1 MRNSLVCISAAAFLF
16 AQPAARAAVL
26 EYGDADVLGT
36 GSYAVDPRSGAS
48 LQGLAPGTVTFG
60 APAIGHGFPFT
71 PAAGDFPGT
80 DQIFAGS
87 AQTGFH
93 DGYSSS
99 PRSAGPQVLVLD
111 YSSLVPSGM
120 TVGTFTLGLAADD
133 FQFPT
138 FGQPFSA
145 SVNGV
150 PNSALTAVLNGIDQG
165 GPQVQFF
172 TIGIAPSSLLS
183 SHVLTLAI
191 DQAGDGGD
199 GWAVDFLTAGVTL
212 GPTQVPA
219 PASSALAALGL
230 LCLGVARSRRAR
242 PAAT

>member
-1 MRNSLVCISAAAFLF
+1 MRNSLVSMTTAAFLC
-16 AQPAARAAVL
+16 APPAVHAAVL
-26 EYGDADVLGT
+26 QYGDADVLGT
-36 GSYAVDPRSGAS
+36 GSYAVDPRTGATLEGLASGA
-48 LQGLAPGTVTFG
+48 VTFG
-60 APAIGHGFPFT
+60 APAIGHVFPFT
-71 PAAGDFPGT
+71 PGAGDFAGT

-87 AQTGFH
+87 AQTGFR

-99 PRSAGPQVLVLD
+99 PRLNGPQMLVLD

-120 TVGTFTLGLAADD
+120 AVGTFTLGLAADD

-138 FGQPFSA
+138 FGQPFTA

-150 PNSALTAVLNGIDQG
+150 ANTALTTVLNGIEQG

-191 DQAGDGGD
+191 DQGGDGGD
-199 GWAVDFLTAGVTL
+199 GWAIDFLTAGVTL
-212 GPTQVPA
+212 AQPTQIPE
-219 PASSALAALGL
+219 PASSALAVLGL
-230 LCLGVARSRRAR
+230 LSLGAFRLRRAR
-242 PAAT
+242 PTA